1 MVAALA
7 YAKAA
12 ARLHRAKIA
21 ATNCAMIAQ
30 RIMNVNTRI
39 NDAIDYDLLGVKKRL
54 LTWDVHG
61 TSVNGVTNYML

>member
-54 LTWDVHG
+54 LT
-61 TSVNGVTNYML
+61 

>member
-1 MVAALA
+1 MRAVQLRCA
-7 YAKAA
+7 YS
-12 ARLHRAKIA
+12 ARQERL
-21 ATNCAMIAQ
+21 
-30 RIMNVNTRI
+30 IMNVNTRI